1 MELAMGPAQSMDGVD
16 PMNALPLLLLP
27 SSPKDKSQG
36 ISIVLIHVECNEN
49 LAFANPY
56 LYTTCVFK
64 ITLENRRQIA
74 KYNPK
79 TSAK

>member
-16 PMNALPLLLLP
+16 PMNALPLLP
-27 SSPKDKSQG
+27 SSPKDKDESQG

-56 LYTTCVFK
+56 LYSKTG
-64 ITLENRRQIA
+64 A

>member
-1 MELAMGPAQSMDGVD
+1 MGPAQSMDGVD
-16 PMNALPLLLLP
+16 PMNALPLLP
-27 SSPKDKSQG
+27 SSAKDKDESQG

-64 ITLENRRQIA
+64 ITLENRGQI
-74 KYNPK
+74 
-79 TSAK
+79 